1 MRTTAWVVGF
11 ALAIALVPATEVEA
25 LPTPVPIA
33 PVPDAPP
40 PAHDAS
46 VPDASLP
53 APDTPPIAPPAA
65 AAPAP
70 EPGAEPEFGATAHV
84 VRPEPGARRLELR
97 EMRDLPGAFGDP
109 YRAIDSLPGVVPV
122 LSGLPY
128 VFVRGAPP
136 ASTLYIY
143 DDIPVP
149 TLFHLGILSAVI
161 HPRMVGPVRLY
172 SGVAPARYGRLT
184 GGAIVGEGPP
194 RPDGAFHAEAELRL
208 IDVSAYAQ
216 TPGLGGNVTAAVRY
230 GYPGLLLSIFSPDV
244 DVAYWDYQLRYET
257 PVSDRDRFELVALGS
272 YDSVGDQK
280 DPSNDLVLTFHRAEP
295 RFIRELDSTEVGAA
309 FLLGWEESQL
319 GQDFDLHAARL
330 GPRLW
335 LAHQFQDATTLRVS
349 ADLVGV
355 AGSFSGGPV
364 DPDAGRAGEVLF
376 GDVPARSMWGVQGEL
391 GLHPGEAVEV
401 QLGARADAWVQGAG
415 AEGVLDP
422 RARVILHASDAFD
435 VHVAGGVVHQPAVF
449 YIPLP
454 GIADVAVDRGL
465 QTAIQSEAGVGWDT
479 PLAFRAEA
487 QLFVH
492 RYLNLVFID
501 ALALEE
507 SFKMICNA
515 VDCGGATLGDRIDG
529 FSYGGELFLRRP
541 ITERVSGWMSYT
553 LAWSSVDDV
562 AGMTYTPTWDVRHL
576 GNVVFQWDIGGGFS
590 TGARLHVRSG
600 KLHGEF
606 LVDDNLRLNRD
617 ERRLPWFARLDLL
630 VAYQWFPSWG
640 KMRVSLEWFNAT
652 LAEEPIDILCT
663 GSPRTCKTQYLPAI
677 FFPNLGVRGEI

>member
-1 MRTTAWVVGF
+1 LTSRRTAQLVGI
-11 ALAIALVPATEVEA
+11 ALACTLCAGRAGA
-25 LPTPVPIA
+25 LPTPVSFA
-33 PVPDAPP
+33 
-40 PAHDAS
+40 
-46 VPDASLP
+46 P
-53 APDTPPIAPPAA
+53 APGAPAA
-65 AAPAP
+65 SAPAAPAQP
-70 EPGAEPEFGATAHV
+70 RAEPQPAAEDELEAEPEFGATAHV
-84 VRPEPGARRLELR
+84 ARPEPGARRLELR

-128 VFVRGAPP
+128 VYVRGAPP
-136 ASTLYIY
+136 ASTLYVY

-149 TLFHLGILSAVI
+149 TLYHLGILNAVI

-184 GGAIVGEGPP
+184 GGAIVGEGPE
-194 RPDGAFHAEAELRL
+194 RPDGTFHGEMELRL

-216 TPGLGGNVTAAVRY
+216 APGLGGNVTAAVRY

-244 DVAYWDYQLRYET
+244 SVAYWDYQLRYET
-257 PVSDRDRFELVALGS
+257 PIAERDRLELVALGS
-272 YDSVGDQK
+272 YDSVGDAN
-280 DPSNDLVLTFHRAEP
+280 DASNDLVLTFHRVEP
-295 RFIRELDSTEVGAA
+295 RLIRELDDTEYGAA
-309 FLLGWEESQL
+309 LLCGWEQSEL
-319 GQDFDLHAARL
+319 GQNFDLQAVRL

-335 LAHQFQDATTLRVS
+335 VAHRFDATTNLRLS

-364 DPDAGRAGEVLF
+364 DPDGGRAAENLF

-391 GLHPGEAVEV
+391 GLQPAEPIELK
-401 QLGARADAWVQGAG
+401 LGARADAWVQGAG

-422 RARVILHASDAFD
+422 RARVILHASDTVD
-435 VHVAGGVVHQPAVF
+435 VHVAGGVAHQPAVF

-454 GIADVAVDRGL
+454 GVVDVAIDRGL
-465 QTAIQSEAGVGWDT
+465 QTALQSEFGVGWDT
-479 PLAFRAEA
+479 PLAFRAEG
-487 QLFVH
+487 QVFVH

-507 SFKMICNA
+507 SFEMICRTI
-515 VDCGGATLGDRIDG
+515 DCGDATLGDRIDG
-529 FSYGGELFLRRP
+529 TSYGGEVFLRRS
-541 ITERVSGWMSYT
+541 IDERISGWLSYT
-553 LAWSSVDDV
+553 LAWSTVDDV
-562 AGMTYTPTWDVRHL
+562 AGMAYTPTWDVRHL
-576 GNVVFQWDIGGGFS
+576 GNLVLQWDIGGGFS
-590 TGARLHVRSG
+590 TGGRLHARSG

-606 LVDDNLRLNRD
+606 LVDDQLRLARD

-630 VAYQWFPSWG
+630 VAYAWHPGWG
-640 KMRVSLEWFNAT
+640 RMRVSLEWFNAT
-652 LAEEPIDILCT
+652 LSREPIDILCT